1 MKRLI
6 LSLVAIATISLS
18 SFGQAPEG
26 FKYQAVVRDAGNT
39 ILNNQAVG
47 LQMTIQQGSIGGTTV
62 YQETFAPT
70 TNTYGLVNL
79 EIGSGTVVSGDFTTI
94 DWSAGPYFIETAV
107 DVTGGT
113 SYAVMGTSQLMSVPY
128 ALHANTAENVTN
140 DLVDDADADPNNE
153 IQAVSFSNDTL
164 YLSNGGQ
171 VYLGTYGI
179 DLVDDADAD
188 AMNEIQDLQL
198 SGNVL
203 TITNNG
209 TATSI
214 DLSGYLDNTDTQ
226 LDETAVDAFV
236 SNNGYITSP
245 DDADADPNNEIQ
257 TISRTGTTVTLS
269 NGGGTFTDSV
279 GVYTAGTGIDIT
291 NNLISV
297 SGACGLSIG
306 DTYQGGIIFYLDASG
321 CHGLIAAPNDQ
332 STGIQWYNGTYTN
345 TTAFS
350 SCVGCGDGNTSA
362 IVYSQGAGSY
372 AAKTCYD
379 LSLGGYNDWY
389 LPSKYELNL
398 MYQNIGQGNALGLGN
413 VGGFASNLY
422 WSSTENDF
430 NDAWVQD
437 FANGSQ
443 NNGIKNLPTYVRA
456 VRAF

>member
-1 MKRLI
+1 MKKLI
-6 LSLVAIATISLS
+6 LSIIAMATIAIT

-26 FKYQAVVRDAGNT
+26 FKYQAVLRDAGNT

-47 LQMTIQQGSIGGTTV
+47 MQMTIQQGSIGGTTV
-62 YQETFAPT
+62 YTETFAPT
-70 TNTYGLVNL
+70 TNAYGLVNL

-140 DLVDDADADPNNE
+140 DLVDDADADPANE
-153 IQAVSFSNDTL
+153 LQDISLTGSDLTL
-164 YLSNGGQ
+164 S
-171 VYLGTYGI
+171 
-179 DLVDDADAD
+179 
-188 AMNEIQDLQL
+188 
-198 SGNVL
+198 SGS
-203 TITNNG
+203 T
-209 TATSI
+209 I
-214 DLSGYLDNTDTQ
+214 DLSVIDTDTDTQ

-269 NGGGTFTDSV
+269 NGGGTFEDSV
-279 GVYTAGTGIDIT
+279 GVYTAGTGINIT
-291 NNLISV
+291 NNVISA
-297 SGACGLSIG
+297 SGTCGLSIG

-321 CHGLIAAPNDQ
+321 CHGLISAPTDQ
-332 STGIQWYNGTYTN
+332 STGIQWWNGSYTDTY
-345 TTAFS
+345 ASGSGLFD
-350 SCVGCGDGNTSA
+350 GDGNCYR
-362 IVYSQGAGSY
+362 IRRSQGACASCN
-372 AAKTCYD
+372 AAELCLFLT
-379 LSLGGYNDWY
+379 LGGYSDWY

-413 VGGFASNLY
+413 VGGFAGNY
-422 WSSTENDF
+422 WSSTEYHNAS
-430 NDAWVQD
+430 AWFQYFSSGGQD
-437 FANGSQ
+437 YDG
-443 NNGIKNLPTYVRA
+443 KDNLTYYVRA